1 VGGCAS
7 DAASDVTVHPIRK
20 KNNSTPTHSLF
31 STKHSIN
38 INTTFHREILQNEKG
53 KQIVQSKKVLEKIDA
68 LDAQIE
74 KLKFETKQ
82 HDNATAKYIKDY
94 EQEHKLID
102 QEHKLKA
109 LLESMNAIATLAEG
123 ESPDE
128 VRSQL
133 EDVTAKRKDSVK
145 KQKETKSQL
154 FDLSKKLDIFV
165 KLGATHENN
174 IEKEKKIEKIEN
186 EISKRKEYRDFIQM
200 ERDQMIRDLEQ
211 EEESD
216 ENK

>member
-1 VGGCAS
+1 M
-7 DAASDVTVHPIRK
+7 
-20 KNNSTPTHSLF
+20 
-31 STKHSIN
+31 
-38 INTTFHREILQNEKG
+38 
-53 KQIVQSKKVLEKIDA
+53 EKIDA

-133 EDVTAKRKDSVK
+133 EDVTAKKKDSVK

-174 IEKEKKIEKIEN
+174 IEKEKKIAELETR
-186 EISKRKEYRDFIQM
+186 KRKLE
-200 ERDQMIRDLEQ
+200 LEQ
-211 EEESD
+211 NELSLQLETLIYQ
-216 ENK
+216 